1 MSDVGETPEWAQP
14 SPPPTSSG
22 WHNTPGWQNAPGW
35 SQPSQPS
42 PPPPAAPPPGWD
54 GAPGWQ
60 GYAPRVDYKPGVVPL
75 RPLSVGEILDGGF
88 ATIRRNPR
96 IVFGSAFALAAAL
109 ELVRLGL
116 GSALSNVGG
125 AVTSSLPKDDGP
137 RLVITS
143 GGVAAVVLSYVASA
157 IFSALLAGV
166 ATEVVGKAVVGQ
178 RVEGRAVLGAVGRR
192 WWRLVLV
199 SVLAGALP
207 FLPVLLLIAGPV
219 GIILALPVALY
230 LWGKLALVVPAFVL
244 ERTGVGAAI
253 SRSWRLVRGAFWRT
267 WGLRALAY
275 LIVVIAGG
283 VLSIP
288 FGLST
293 FRDLSGGNT
302 ASAGSLALSTIGAG
316 IVWMLTQPLLAAAVT
331 LIYIDRR
338 MRAEGLDI
346 QLTQVARQAADAP
359 QVT

>member
-1 MSDVGETPEWAQP
+1 MGESPDWAGDWTQP
-14 SPPPTSSG
+14 SSQPPP
-22 WHNTPGWQNAPGW
+22 P
-35 SQPSQPS
+35 PSA
-42 PPPPAAPPPGWD
+42 PPPPATGWTSAPGGQQPPGWD
-54 GAPGWQ
+54 AAPGWQ
-60 GYAPRVDYKPGVVPL
+60 GHPTRTDYKPGVVPL

-96 IVFGSAFALAAAL
+96 IVFGAAFVLAAVL

-116 GSALSNVGG
+116 GAALSDVGG
-125 AVTSSLPKDDGP
+125 AVTSSLPRSDNGS

-157 IFSALLAGV
+157 MFAAFLAGV
-166 ATEVVGKAVVGQ
+166 VTEVVGKAVIGQ
-178 RVEGRAVLGAVGRR
+178 RIEGRAVVGAVAAR

-199 SVLAGALP
+199 SALAGALP
-207 FLPVLLLIAGPV
+207 FLPAAFLIAGPA
-219 GIILALPVALY
+219 GIILAIPIALY
-230 LWGKLALVVPAFVL
+230 LWGKLAIVVPAFVL
-244 ERTGVGAAI
+244 ERIGVGAAI

-275 LIVVIAGG
+275 LIVGIAAS

-288 FGLST
+288 FGISSFQDLNNGDSLST
-293 FRDLSGGNT
+293 
-302 ASAGSLALSTIGAG
+302 GSLALSAVGGA
-316 IVWMLTQPLLAAAVT
+316 IVWMLTEPLLAAAVT

-346 QLTQVARQAADAP
+346 QLAQAARQAATAP
-359 QVT
+359 PLT

>member
-1 MSDVGETPEWAQP
+1 MSDVAETPEWAQP
-14 SPPPTSSG
+14 SAPPPSD
-22 WHNTPGWQNAPGW
+22 WQNAPGW
-35 SQPSQPS
+35 QNSPGSQNAPGWQQQPT
-42 PPPPAAPPPGWD
+42 PGWD

-60 GYAPRVDYKPGVVPL
+60 GYAPRADYKPGVVPL

-88 ATIRRNPR
+88 ATVRRNPR
-96 IVFGSAFALAAAL
+96 VVFGSAFALAAVL

-116 GSALSNVGG
+116 GAALSNVGG
-125 AVTSSLPKDDGP
+125 AVTSSLPRQDGS

-166 ATEVVGKAVVGQ
+166 VTEVVGKAVVGH
-178 RVEGRAVLGAVGRR
+178 RVEGRAVLSSVGRR
-192 WWRLVLV
+192 WWRLALV

-207 FLPVLLLIAGPV
+207 FLPVLFLIAGPL
-219 GIILALPVALY
+219 GIIPAIPLAMY
-230 LWGKLALVVPAFVL
+230 LWGKLTVAVPAFVL

-275 LIVVIAGG
+275 VIVAIAGG

-288 FGLST
+288 FGIST
-293 FRDLSGGNT
+293 FNDLSGG
-302 ASAGSLALSTIGAG
+302 GSPSTGSIALSTIGGG
-316 IVWMLTQPLLAAAVT
+316 IVWMLTEPLLAAAVT

-346 QLTQVARQAADAP
+346 QLAQAARQAADAP
-359 QVT
+359 PAT

>member
-1 MSDVGETPEWAQP
+1 LGDSPDWAQP
-14 SPPPTSSG
+14 SAPPPG
-22 WHNTPGWQNAPGW
+22 WQNTPGWQNAPGW
-35 SQPSQPS
+35 
-42 PPPPAAPPPGWD
+42 
-54 GAPGWQ
+54 Q
-60 GYAPRVDYKPGVVPL
+60 GYASRSEYKPGVVPL

-96 IVFGSAFALAAAL
+96 IVFGSAFALAAVL
-109 ELVRLGL
+109 ELVRLGV
-116 GSALSNVGG
+116 GNALSNVGG
-125 AVTSSLPKDDGP
+125 AVTSSLPKDDGS

-143 GGVAAVVLSYVASA
+143 GGVAAVVLSYVAAA

-166 ATEVVGKAVVGQ
+166 VTEVVGKAVIGQ
-178 RVEGRAVLGAVGRR
+178 RVEGAAVLRAVGAR

-207 FLPVLLLIAGPV
+207 FLPALLLIAGPV
-219 GIILALPVALY
+219 GLVAAIPLAVY
-230 LWGKLALVVPAFVL
+230 LWGKLAIAVPAFVL
-244 ERTGVGAAI
+244 ERTGVGGAI

-275 LIVVIAGG
+275 LIVVIAAS

-288 FGLST
+288 FGISS
-293 FRDLSGGNT
+293 FQDLSGGHSR
-302 ASAGSLALSTIGAG
+302 SAGSIALSTIGGG
-316 IVWMLTQPLLAAAVT
+316 IVWMLTEPLLAAAVT

-346 QLTQVARQAADAP
+346 QLTQAARQAAGAP
-359 QVT
+359 PLT